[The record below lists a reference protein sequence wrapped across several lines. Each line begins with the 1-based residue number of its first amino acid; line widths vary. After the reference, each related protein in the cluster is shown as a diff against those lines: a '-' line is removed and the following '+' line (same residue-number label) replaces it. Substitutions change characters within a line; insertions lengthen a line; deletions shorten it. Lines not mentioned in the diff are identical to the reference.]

1 MLLHRAALPILL
13 LGGTLAAAQSVV
25 HQNVCL
31 DRVTP
36 IHTALD
42 HISVIALP
50 ETITRVAAGSEAMQI
65 EWHGNDVFVKP
76 LQSGQSTDLMVWT
89 EHQFS
94 TYELEAPGD
103 VKQMT
108 FVLDETS
115 SPIPQ
120 GARSGAVGA
129 ADPPAKSTTDQITE
143 SAIGSTLLQVTP
155 VTARGV
161 HPPSDGINVSIKEVV
176 RDGGF
181 LYVRFA
187 VTNST
192 TLPYRIEP
200 PTVFKIATRKRT
212 DFLPSMKDTQ
222 ITPKTLARFRSNQTG
237 QVSVERTDI
246 PQKDLL
252 PGQTSEGVVEIKPG
266 DPATPGIYEFDFG
279 ADGGHAIK
287 ATAVL

>member
-13 LGGTLAAAQSVV
+13 LGGTLAGAQNVV
-25 HQNVCL
+25 HQAVHS

-50 ETITRVAAGSEAMQI
+50 EKITRVAAGSQAMQI

-103 VKQMT
+103 VRQMT
-108 FVLDETS
+108 FVLDETN

-120 GARSGAVGA
+120 ATRS
-129 ADPPAKSTTDQITE
+129 DPPSKEIDQIAE
-143 SAIGSTLLQVTP
+143 SSIGSTLLQVTP

-161 HPPSDGINVSIKEVV
+161 HPAKDGVSVSVKDVV
-176 RDGGF
+176 RDGGSF
-181 LYVRFA
+181 YVRFA
-187 VTNST
+187 VTNSS

-200 PTVFKIATRKRT
+200 PNVFEIAPRQSA
-212 DFLPSMKDTQ
+212 DLLPSMKDEQ
-222 ITPKTLARFRSNQTG
+222 VAAKTVAQFGANQTT
-237 QVSVERTDI
+237 QVSVRDTDI
-246 PQKDLL
+246 PQKDLS
-252 PGQTSEGVVEIKPG
+252 PGQTAEGVVEIKPE
-266 DPATPGIYEFDFG
+266 DAAKPGIYEFDFG
-279 ADGGHAIK
+279 ADGGHAVK
-287 ATAVL
+287 ATVVL

>member
-13 LGGTLAAAQSVV
+13 LGGTLAGAQSVV
-25 HQNVCL
+25 YQAVHS

-50 ETITRVAAGSEAMQI
+50 EKITRVAAGSQAMQI

-108 FVLDETS
+108 FVLDETN
-115 SPIPQ
+115 SPVPQ
-120 GARSGAVGA
+120 ATKS
-129 ADPPAKSTTDQITE
+129 DPPSKKIDQIAA

-161 HPPSDGINVSIKEVV
+161 HPAKDGVSISIKDVV
-176 RDGGF
+176 RDGRF
-181 LYVRFA
+181 FYVRFA
-187 VTNST
+187 VTNSSP
-192 TLPYRIEP
+192 LPYRIEP
-200 PTVFKIATRKRT
+200 PNVFEIAPRQSA
-212 DFLPSMKDTQ
+212 DLLPAMKDEQ
-222 ITPKTLARFRSNQTG
+222 VAPKIVAQFDANPTA
-237 QVSVERTDI
+237 QVSVQRCDI
-246 PQKDLL
+246 PQNDLS
-252 PGQTSEGVVEIKPG
+252 PGQTAEGVVEIRPK
-266 DPATPGIYEFDFG
+266 DAAKPGIYEFDFG
-279 ADGGHAIK
+279 ADAGHAVK

>member
-1 MLLHRAALPILL
+1 MLLHRAALSILL
-13 LGGTLAAAQSVV
+13 LSGTLAGAQNVV
-25 HQNVCL
+25 HQAIHS

-50 ETITRVAAGSEAMQI
+50 EKITRVAAGSQAMQI

-76 LQSGQSTDLMVWT
+76 LQSGLSTDLMVWT

-108 FVLDETS
+108 FVLDETN
-115 SPIPQ
+115 SPVPK
-120 GARSGAVGA
+120 ATKS
-129 ADPPAKSTTDQITE
+129 DPPSKNIDPIAE

-155 VTARGV
+155 VSSHGV
-161 HPPSDGINVSIKEVV
+161 HPAKDGVSVSIKDVV
-176 RDGGF
+176 RDGSSI
-181 LYVRFA
+181 YVRFV
-187 VTNST
+187 VTNSS

-200 PTVFKIATRKRT
+200 PIVFEIAPHQSA
-212 DFLPSMKDTQ
+212 DLLPIMKDEQ
-222 ITPKTLARFRSNQTG
+222 VAAKTVAQFGANQTT
-237 QVSVERTDI
+237 QVSVRLTNI
-246 PQKDLL
+246 SQQDLS
-252 PGQTSEGVVEIKPG
+252 PGQTAEGVGELKPV
-266 DPATPGIYEFDFG
+266 DPAKPGIYQFVFG
-279 ADGGHAIK
+279 ADGGHAVK

>member
-13 LGGTLAAAQSVV
+13 LGGTLAGAQNVV
-25 HQNVCL
+25 HQTVHSG
-31 DRVTP
+31 RVTP

-50 ETITRVAAGSEAMQI
+50 ERITRVAAGSQAMQI

-108 FVLDETS
+108 FVLDETN
-115 SPIPQ
+115 SPVPQ
-120 GARSGAVGA
+120 ATRS
-129 ADPPAKSTTDQITE
+129 DPPSKKIDQITE

-155 VTARGV
+155 VTAHGV
-161 HPPSDGINVSIKEVV
+161 HPAKDGINVSIKDVV
-176 RDGGF
+176 RDGSLF
-181 LYVRFA
+181 YVRFA
-187 VTNST
+187 VTNSSP
-192 TLPYRIEP
+192 LPYRIEP
-200 PTVFKIATRKRT
+200 PNVFEIAPRQSA
-212 DFLPSMKDTQ
+212 DLLPSMKDEQVTAKSVAQ
-222 ITPKTLARFRSNQTG
+222 FGVNQTT
-237 QVSVERTDI
+237 QVSVRDTDI
-246 PQKDLL
+246 PQKDLS
-252 PGQTSEGVVEIKPG
+252 PGATAEGVVEIQ
-266 DPATPGIYEFDFG
+266 PADAAKSGIYEFDFG
-279 ADGGHAIK
+279 ADGGHAVK

>member
-13 LGGTLAAAQSVV
+13 LGGTLAGAQNVV
-25 HQNVCL
+25 HQAVHSE
-31 DRVTP
+31 RVTP

-50 ETITRVAAGSEAMQI
+50 EKITRVAAGSQAMQI

-103 VKQMT
+103 VRQMT
-108 FVLDETS
+108 FVLDETN
-115 SPIPQ
+115 SPVPQ
-120 GARSGAVGA
+120 GARSDATQV
-129 ADPPAKSTTDQITE
+129 ADPPAKTTNQISE
-143 SAIGSTLLQVTP
+143 SMIGSTLLQVTP

-161 HPPSDGINVSIKEVV
+161 HPAKDGVSVSVKDVV
-176 RDGGF
+176 RDGGSF
-181 LYVRFA
+181 YVRFA
-187 VTNST
+187 VTNSS

-200 PTVFKIATRKRT
+200 PNVFEIAPRQSA
-212 DFLPSMKDTQ
+212 DLLPSMKDEQVAAKAVTQ
-222 ITPKTLARFRSNQTG
+222 FGANQTA
-237 QVSVERTDI
+237 QVSVRDTDI
-246 PQKDLL
+246 PQKDLS
-252 PGQTSEGVVEIKPG
+252 PGQTAEGVVEIKPE
-266 DPATPGIYEFDFG
+266 DVSKPGIYEFDFG
-279 ADGGHAIK
+279 ADGGHTVK

>member
-13 LGGTLAAAQSVV
+13 LGGTLAGAQNVV
-25 HQNVCL
+25 HQTVHS
-31 DRVTP
+31 DRVTQ

-50 ETITRVAAGSEAMQI
+50 EKITRVAAGSQVMQI

-115 SPIPQ
+115 SPVPRPTRLNLAQ
-120 GARSGAVGA
+120 A
-129 ADPPAKSTTDQITE
+129 ADPPAKSTDQIVE

-161 HPPSDGINVSIKEVV
+161 HPAKGSVSVSIKDVV
-176 RDGGF
+176 RDG
-181 LYVRFA
+181 
-187 VTNST
+187 
-192 TLPYRIEP
+192 
-200 PTVFKIATRKRT
+200 
-212 DFLPSMKDTQ
+212 
-222 ITPKTLARFRSNQTG
+222 
-237 QVSVERTDI
+237 
-246 PQKDLL
+246 
-252 PGQTSEGVVEIKPG
+252 
-266 DPATPGIYEFDFG
+266 
-279 ADGGHAIK
+279 
-287 ATAVL
+287 TAF

>member
-13 LGGTLAAAQSVV
+13 LGGTLAGAQNVV
-25 HQNVCL
+25 HQAVHS

-50 ETITRVAAGSEAMQI
+50 EKITRVAAGSQAMQI

-108 FVLDETS
+108 FVLDETN
-115 SPIPQ
+115 SPVPQ
-120 GARSGAVGA
+120 GARSGAARV
-129 ADPPAKSTTDQITE
+129 ADPPAQATDQITQ

-161 HPPSDGINVSIKEVV
+161 HPAKDGVSVSIKDLI
-176 RDGGF
+176 RDGNSF
-181 LYVRFA
+181 YVRFA
-187 VTNST
+187 VANSST
-192 TLPYRIEP
+192 RPYRIEP
-200 PTVFKIATRKRT
+200 PNVFEIAPRQSA
-212 DFLPSMKDTQ
+212 DLLPSMKDEQ
-222 ITPKTLARFRSNQTG
+222 VAAKAVAQFNANQTA
-237 QVSVERTDI
+237 QVSVRDTNI
-246 PQKDLL
+246 PQRDLS
-252 PGQTSEGVVEIKPG
+252 PGQTAEGVVEIRPEDAAK
-266 DPATPGIYEFDFG
+266 PGIYEFDFG
-279 ADGGHAIK
+279 ADNGHAVK

>member
-1 MLLHRAALPILL
+1 MLLHRAALPIFL
-13 LGGTLAAAQSVV
+13 LGGTLAGAQNVV
-25 HQNVCL
+25 HQPVHS

-50 ETITRVAAGSEAMQI
+50 EKITRVAAGSQAMQI

-108 FVLDETS
+108 FVLDETN
-115 SPIPQ
+115 SPVPQ
-120 GARSGAVGA
+120 ATRS
-129 ADPPAKSTTDQITE
+129 DPPSKAIDQIAA

-161 HPPSDGINVSIKEVV
+161 HPAKDGVSVSIKDVV
-176 RDGGF
+176 RDGSSF
-181 LYVRFA
+181 YVRFA
-187 VTNST
+187 VTNSS
-192 TLPYRIEP
+192 TLPYRIES
-200 PTVFKIATRKRT
+200 PTVFEIAAKERA
-212 DFLPSMKDTQ
+212 DLLPSMKDTQ
-222 ITPKTLARFRSNQTG
+222 ITAKTVAQFQSNQTG
-237 QVSVERTDI
+237 QVPVRRTDI
-246 PQKDLL
+246 PQKDLS
-252 PGQTSEGVVEIKPG
+252 PGATAEGVVEIRPEDAAK
-266 DPATPGIYEFDFG
+266 PGIYQFVFG
-279 ADGGHAIK
+279 ADNGHAVK
-287 ATAVL
+287 AMAVL

>member
-1 MLLHRAALPILL
+1 MLLHRAALPIFL
-13 LGGTLAAAQSVV
+13 LGGTLAAAQNVV
-25 HQNVCL
+25 HQAVHS

-50 ETITRVAAGSEAMQI
+50 EKINRVAAGSQAMQI

-108 FVLDETS
+108 FVLDETKSPVPRATRS
-115 SPIPQ
+115 SAAQ
-120 GARSGAVGA
+120 A
-129 ADPPAKSTTDQITE
+129 ADPPAKEIDQITQ

-161 HPPSDGINVSIKEVV
+161 HPAKDGVSVSIKDVV
-176 RDGGF
+176 RDGSC

-187 VTNST
+187 VTNSS

-200 PTVFKIATRKRT
+200 PTVFEIAAKERA
-212 DFLPSMKDTQ
+212 DLLPSMNDTQ
-222 ITPKTLARFRSNQTG
+222 ITPKTVAQFQSNQTG
-237 QVSVERTDI
+237 QVAVRRTDI
-246 PQKDLL
+246 PQKDLS
-252 PGQTSEGVVEIKPG
+252 PGATAEGVVQIQPQNVSKH
-266 DPATPGIYEFDFG
+266 GIYEFDFG
-279 ADGGHAIK
+279 ADGGHAVK
-287 ATAVL
+287 ATVVL

>member
-13 LGGTLAAAQSVV
+13 LGGTLAGAQDVV
-25 HQNVCL
+25 HQTVHS

-50 ETITRVAAGSEAMQI
+50 ERITRVAAGSQAMQI

-108 FVLDETS
+108 FVLDETN
-115 SPIPQ
+115 SPVPK
-120 GARSGAVGA
+120 ATKS
-129 ADPPAKSTTDQITE
+129 DPPSKRIDQIAA

-155 VTARGV
+155 VTSHGV
-161 HPPSDGINVSIKEVV
+161 HPAKDGVSVSIKDVV
-176 RDGGF
+176 RDGGAF
-181 LYVRFA
+181 YVRFA
-187 VTNST
+187 VTNSSP
-192 TLPYRIEP
+192 LPYRIEP
-200 PTVFKIATRKRT
+200 PNVFEIAPRQSA
-212 DFLPSMKDTQ
+212 DLLPPMKDEQVAT
-222 ITPKTLARFRSNQTG
+222 KTVAQFGANQTT
-237 QVSVERTDI
+237 QVSVRDTDI
-246 PQKDLL
+246 PQKDLS
-252 PGQTSEGVVEIKPG
+252 PGATAEGVVKIQPE
-266 DPATPGIYEFDFG
+266 DAAEPGIYEFDFG
-279 ADGGHAIK
+279 ADGGQAVK
-287 ATAVL
+287 ATVVL

>member
-1 MLLHRAALPILL
+1 MLLHRTALPIFL
-13 LGGTLAAAQSVV
+13 LGGTLAGAQNVV
-25 HQNVCL
+25 HQAVHS

-50 ETITRVAAGSEAMQI
+50 EKITRVAAGSQAMQI

-103 VKQMT
+103 VRQMT
-108 FVLDETS
+108 FVLDETN
-115 SPIPQ
+115 SPVPQ
-120 GARSGAVGA
+120 ATRS
-129 ADPPAKSTTDQITE
+129 DPPSKEIDQITQSE
-143 SAIGSTLLQVTP
+143 IGSTLLQVTP

-161 HPPSDGINVSIKEVV
+161 HPRKDGVRVSIKDVV
-176 RDGGF
+176 CDGSF
-181 LYVRFA
+181 FYVRFA
-187 VTNST
+187 VTNSS

-200 PTVFKIATRKRT
+200 PNVFEIAPRQSA
-212 DFLPSMKDTQ
+212 DLLPSMKDEQ
-222 ITPKTLARFRSNQTG
+222 VAAKAVAQFGANQTA
-237 QVSVERTDI
+237 QVSVRVPDI
-246 PQKDLL
+246 PQKDLS
-252 PGQTSEGVVEIKPG
+252 PGATAEGVVQIQPQDASK
-266 DPATPGIYEFDFG
+266 PGIYEFDFG
-279 ADGGHAIK
+279 ADNGHAVK

>member
-13 LGGTLAAAQSVV
+13 LGGTLAGAQNVV
-25 HQNVCL
+25 HQAVHS

-50 ETITRVAAGSEAMQI
+50 EKITRVAAGSQAMQI

-103 VKQMT
+103 VRQMT
-108 FVLDETS
+108 FVLDETN

-120 GARSGAVGA
+120 ATRS
-129 ADPPAKSTTDQITE
+129 DPPSKEIDQIAE
-143 SAIGSTLLQVTP
+143 SSIGSTLLQVTP

-161 HPPSDGINVSIKEVV
+161 HPAKDGVSVSVKDVV
-176 RDGGF
+176 RDGGSF
-181 LYVRFA
+181 YVRFA
-187 VTNST
+187 VTNSS

-200 PTVFKIATRKRT
+200 PNVFEIAPRQSA
-212 DFLPSMKDTQ
+212 DLLPSMKDEQ
-222 ITPKTLARFRSNQTG
+222 VAAKTVAQFGANQTT
-237 QVSVERTDI
+237 QVSVRDTDI
-246 PQKDLL
+246 PQKDLS
-252 PGQTSEGVVEIKPG
+252 PGQTAEGVVEIKPE
-266 DPATPGIYEFDFG
+266 DAAKPGIYEFDFG
-279 ADGGHAIK
+279 ADNGHVVK

>member
-13 LGGTLAAAQSVV
+13 LGGTLAGAQNVV
-25 HQNVCL
+25 HQTVHS

-50 ETITRVAAGSEAMQI
+50 EKITRVAAGSQVMQI

-108 FVLDETS
+108 FVLDETN
-115 SPIPQ
+115 SPVPQ
-120 GARSGAVGA
+120 ATKS
-129 ADPPAKSTTDQITE
+129 DPPSKKIDQIAD

-155 VTARGV
+155 VTAHGV
-161 HPPSDGINVSIKEVV
+161 HPARNGVSVSIKDVV
-176 RDGGF
+176 RDGSTF
-181 LYVRFA
+181 YVRFA
-187 VTNST
+187 VTNSSS
-192 TLPYRIEP
+192 LPYRTEP
-200 PTVFKIATRKRT
+200 PNVFEIAPRQSA
-212 DFLPSMKDTQ
+212 DLLPAMKDEQ
-222 ITPKTLARFRSNQTG
+222 VAPKTVAQFDANQTA
-237 QVSVERTDI
+237 QVSVQRSEI
-246 PQKDLL
+246 PQNDLS
-252 PGQTSEGVVEIKPG
+252 PGQTVQGVVQIKPE
-266 DPATPGIYEFDFG
+266 DVSKPGIYEFDFG
-279 ADGGHAIK
+279 ADSGHAVK

>member
-1 MLLHRAALPILL
+1 MLLYRTALPIFL
-13 LGGTLAAAQSVV
+13 LGGTLAGAQNVV
-25 HQNVCL
+25 HQAVHS

-50 ETITRVAAGSEAMQI
+50 EKITRVAAGSQAMQI

-108 FVLDETS
+108 FVLDETN
-115 SPIPQ
+115 SPIPR
-120 GARSGAVGA
+120 ATRS
-129 ADPPAKSTTDQITE
+129 DPPSKEIDQIAE
-143 SAIGSTLLQVTP
+143 SSIGSTLLQVTP

-161 HPPSDGINVSIKEVV
+161 HPAKESVSVSIKDVV
-176 RDGGF
+176 CDGSSF
-181 LYVRFA
+181 YVRFA
-187 VTNST
+187 VTNSS

-200 PTVFKIATRKRT
+200 PTVFEIAAKERA
-212 DFLPSMKDTQ
+212 DLLPSMNDTQ
-222 ITPKTLARFRSNQTG
+222 ITPKTVAQFQSNQTG
-237 QVSVERTDI
+237 QVAVRRTDI
-246 PQKDLL
+246 PQKDLS
-252 PGQTSEGVVEIKPG
+252 PGQTAEGVVEIRPEDAAK
-266 DPATPGIYEFDFG
+266 PGIYEFDFG
-279 ADGGHAIK
+279 ADNGHAVK

>member
-1 MLLHRAALPILL
+1 MFLHRAALPIFL
-13 LGGTLAAAQSVV
+13 LGGTLAGAQNVV
-25 HQNVCL
+25 HQAVHS

-36 IHTALD
+36 VHTALD

-50 ETITRVAAGSEAMQI
+50 EKITRVAAGSQAMQI

-115 SPIPQ
+115 SPVPQ
-120 GARSGAVGA
+120 AMRSN
-129 ADPPAKSTTDQITE
+129 PPAKESDQIAE

-161 HPPSDGINVSIKEVV
+161 HPAKEGVSVSIKDVV
-176 RDGGF
+176 CDGSSF
-181 LYVRFA
+181 YVRFA
-187 VTNST
+187 VTNSS

-200 PTVFKIATRKRT
+200 PNVFEIAPRQSA
-212 DFLPSMKDTQ
+212 DLLPSMKDEQ
-222 ITPKTLARFRSNQTG
+222 VAAKAVAQFGANQTA
-237 QVSVERTDI
+237 QVSVRNTDI
-246 PQKDLL
+246 PQRDLS
-252 PGQTSEGVVEIKPG
+252 PGQTAEGVVEIKPK
-266 DPATPGIYEFDFG
+266 DAAKPGIYEFDFG
-279 ADGGHAIK
+279 ADGGHAVK
-287 ATAVL
+287 ATVVL

>member
-13 LGGTLAAAQSVV
+13 LGGTLAGAQSVV
-25 HQNVCL
+25 HQNVRP

-50 ETITRVAAGSEAMQI
+50 ERITRVASGSQAMQI

-108 FVLDETS
+108 FVLDETG
-115 SPIPQ
+115 SPVPQ
-120 GARSGAVGA
+120 GTKSGTVRS
-129 ADPPAKSTTDQITE
+129 ADPPAKSTDQITQ

-155 VTARGV
+155 VTERGV
-161 HPPSDGINVSIKEVV
+161 HPAKDGVSVSIKDVV
-176 RDGGF
+176 CDGGSF
-181 LYVRFA
+181 YVRFA
-187 VTNST
+187 VTNSS
-192 TLPYRIEP
+192 TLPYRIES
-200 PTVFKIATRKRT
+200 PTVFEIATKERA
-212 DFLPSMKDTQ
+212 DLLPSIKDTQ
-222 ITPKTLARFRSNQTG
+222 ITAKAVAQFRSNQTG
-237 QVSVERTDI
+237 QVTVRGTDI
-246 PQKDLL
+246 PQKDLS
-252 PGQTSEGVVEIKPG
+252 PGATAEGVVEIRPEDAAKPE
-266 DPATPGIYEFDFG
+266 IYEFDFG
-279 ADGGHAIK
+279 ADGSHAVK

>member
-1 MLLHRAALPILL
+1 MLLRRAALPILL
-13 LGGTLAAAQSVV
+13 LGGTLAGAQNVV
-25 HQNVCL
+25 HQTVHS

-50 ETITRVAAGSEAMQI
+50 EKITRVAAGSQAMQI

-115 SPIPQ
+115 SPLPQ
-120 GARSGAVGA
+120 GTRAAAFRP
-129 ADPPAKSTTDQITE
+129 ADPPANATNQITE
-143 SAIGSTLLQVTP
+143 FAIGSTLLQVSP
-155 VTARGV
+155 ITARGV
-161 HPPSDGINVSIKEVV
+161 HPAKDGINVSIKDVV
-176 RDGGF
+176 RDGSS

-187 VTNST
+187 VTNSS

-200 PTVFKIATRKRT
+200 PNVFEIAPRQSA
-212 DFLPSMKDTQ
+212 DLLPSMKDEQ
-222 ITPKTLARFRSNQTG
+222 VAAKTVAQFGANQTT
-237 QVSVERTDI
+237 QVPVRDTDI
-246 PQKDLL
+246 RQKDLS
-252 PGQTSEGVVEIKPG
+252 PGQTAEGVVEIKPE
-266 DPATPGIYEFDFG
+266 DPAKPGIYQFVFG
-279 ADGGHAIK
+279 ADGGHAVK

>member
-13 LGGTLAAAQSVV
+13 LGGTLAGAQNVV
-25 HQNVCL
+25 HQTVHS

-50 ETITRVAAGSEAMQI
+50 ERITRVAAGSQAMQI

-108 FVLDETS
+108 FVLNETG
-115 SPIPQ
+115 SPVHQ
-120 GARSGAVGA
+120 GVRS
-129 ADPPAKSTTDQITE
+129 DPPSKEIDQITD

-161 HPPSDGINVSIKEVV
+161 HPAKDGINVSVKDVV
-176 RDGGF
+176 RDGSCF
-181 LYVRFA
+181 YVRFA
-187 VTNST
+187 VTNSSP
-192 TLPYRIEP
+192 LPYRIEP
-200 PTVFKIATRKRT
+200 PHVFEITPRQSA
-212 DFLPSMKDTQ
+212 DLLPSMKDEQ
-222 ITPKTLARFRSNQTG
+222 IAAKTVAQFGANQTA
-237 QVSVERTDI
+237 QVSAEHSDI
-246 PQKDLL
+246 PQNDLS
-252 PGQTSEGVVEIKPG
+252 PGQTAEGVVEIKPE
-266 DPATPGIYEFDFG
+266 DVSKPEIYEFDFG
-279 ADGGHAIK
+279 ADAGHAVK

>member
-1 MLLHRAALPILL
+1 MLLQRAALPILL
-13 LGGTLAAAQSVV
+13 LGGTLAGAQNVV
-25 HQNVCL
+25 HQAVHS

-50 ETITRVAAGSEAMQI
+50 EKVTRVAAGSQAMQI

-108 FVLDETS
+108 FVLDETN
-115 SPIPQ
+115 SPVPQ
-120 GARSGAVGA
+120 ATKS
-129 ADPPAKSTTDQITE
+129 DPPSKRIDQIAE
-143 SAIGSTLLQVTP
+143 SVIGSTLLQVTP
-155 VTARGV
+155 VTAHGV
-161 HPPSDGINVSIKEVV
+161 HPAKDGVSVSIKDVV
-176 RDGGF
+176 CDGSSF
-181 LYVRFA
+181 YVRFA
-187 VTNST
+187 VTNSS

-200 PTVFKIATRKRT
+200 PTVFEIAAKERA
-212 DFLPSMKDTQ
+212 DLLPSMNDTQ
-222 ITPKTLARFRSNQTG
+222 ITPKTVAQFQSNQTG
-237 QVSVERTDI
+237 QVAVRRTDI
-246 PQKDLL
+246 PQKDLP
-252 PGQTSEGVVEIKPG
+252 PGQTAEGVVEIQPQDASK
-266 DPATPGIYEFDFG
+266 PGIYEFDFG
-279 ADGGHAIK
+279 ADNGHAVK

>member
-13 LGGTLAAAQSVV
+13 LGGTLAGAQNVV
-25 HQNVCL
+25 HQTVHS

-50 ETITRVAAGSEAMQI
+50 ERITRVAAGSQVMQI

-94 TYELEAPGD
+94 TYELEAPGN

-108 FVLDETS
+108 FVLDETN
-115 SPIPQ
+115 SPVPQ
-120 GARSGAVGA
+120 ATRSGVAQA
-129 ADPPAKSTTDQITE
+129 ADPSAKSTDQNTQ
-143 SAIGSTLLQVTP
+143 SVIGSTLLQVTP

-161 HPPSDGINVSIKEVV
+161 HPAKDGVSVSVKDVV
-176 RDGGF
+176 RDGGSF
-181 LYVRFA
+181 YVRFA
-187 VTNST
+187 VTNSS

-200 PTVFKIATRKRT
+200 PNVFEIAPRQSA
-212 DFLPSMKDTQ
+212 DLLPSMKDEQ
-222 ITPKTLARFRSNQTG
+222 VAAKAVAQFNANQTA
-237 QVSVERTDI
+237 QVSVRDTDI
-246 PQKDLL
+246 PKKDLS
-252 PGQTSEGVVEIKPG
+252 PGQTAEGVVEIRPEDAAK
-266 DPATPGIYEFDFG
+266 PGIYEFDFG
-279 ADGGHAIK
+279 ADAGHAVK
-287 ATAVL
+287 AMAVL

>member
-13 LGGTLAAAQSVV
+13 LGGTLAGAQNVV
-25 HQNVCL
+25 HQTVHS

-50 ETITRVAAGSEAMQI
+50 ERITRVAAGSQVMQI

-108 FVLDETS
+108 FVLDETN
-115 SPIPQ
+115 SPVPQ
-120 GARSGAVGA
+120 ATKS
-129 ADPPAKSTTDQITE
+129 DPPSKKIDQNAA
-143 SAIGSTLLQVTP
+143 SAIGSTLLQVTQ

-161 HPPSDGINVSIKEVV
+161 HPAKDRVSVSIKDVV
-176 RDGGF
+176 RDGRF
-181 LYVRFA
+181 FYVRFA
-187 VTNST
+187 VTNSSP
-192 TLPYRIEP
+192 LPYRIEP
-200 PTVFKIATRKRT
+200 PHVFEIAPRQSA
-212 DFLPSMKDTQ
+212 DLLPAMKDEQ
-222 ITPKTLARFRSNQTG
+222 VAAKTVAQFDANQTA
-237 QVSVERTDI
+237 QVSVQRSDI
-246 PQKDLL
+246 PQNDLS
-252 PGQTSEGVVEIKPG
+252 PGQTAQGVVEIKPE
-266 DPATPGIYEFDFG
+266 DASKPGIYEFDFG
-279 ADGGHAIK
+279 ADAGHAVK

>member
-1 MLLHRAALPILL
+1 MLLHRAALSILL
-13 LGGTLAAAQSVV
+13 LGGTLAGA
-25 HQNVCL
+25 QNVIHQAVHS

-50 ETITRVAAGSEAMQI
+50 ERITRVAAGSQAMQI

-115 SPIPQ
+115 TPVPQ
-120 GARSGAVGA
+120 PARSGTAQA
-129 ADPPAKSTTDQITE
+129 ADPPAKEIDQITD
-143 SAIGSTLLQVTP
+143 SAIGSTLLHVSP
-155 VTARGV
+155 VMAHGV
-161 HPPSDGINVSIKEVV
+161 HPVKDGVSVSIKDVV
-176 RDGGF
+176 CDGSSF
-181 LYVRFA
+181 YVRFA
-187 VTNST
+187 VSNSS
-192 TLPYRIEP
+192 TLPYRIES
-200 PTVFKIATRKRT
+200 PTVFEIAAKERADLLR
-212 DFLPSMKDTQ
+212 SMKDTQ
-222 ITPKTLARFRSNQTG
+222 ITAKTAAQFQSNQTA
-237 QVSVERTDI
+237 QVTVRPTDI
-246 PQKDLL
+246 PRKDLS
-252 PGQTSEGVVEIKPG
+252 PGQTAEGVVEIRPEDASK
-266 DPATPGIYEFDFG
+266 PGIYEFDFG
-279 ADGGHAIK
+279 ADGGHAVK